1 MTPTREPSTSAG
13 SIEYSSAAGRGVV
26 LAAVLGS
33 GMAMLDGTVVNVA
46 LKTIGKD
53 LDASLAQ
60 LQWITNGYLLL
71 LASLILLGGALGDR
85 IGRRRVFL
93 IGVVWFA
100 AASVLC
106 GVAPDPTLLIA
117 ARVLQGI
124 GGALLTP
131 GSLAIIEAVFVKA
144 DRGRAI
150 GAWSGLGSIAAAI
163 GPFVGGGL
171 VQYADWRWI
180 FLINAPLAAVTVVVA
195 LKYVPETRAQH
206 EGPFDVVGAVSAAV
220 SLAGLT
226 YCLIEWGTSYALPA
240 LGVGVLAGAA
250 FLYVEHRS
258 DHPMMPLSMFTSRN
272 FSAANAMT
280 LLVYAALGAVMF
292 FLVIDLQTVV
302 GYGALEA
309 GLATLPLTVI
319 MLFLA
324 ARGGALGA
332 RIGPR
337 VPMTVGPIVMGG
349 GVAWL
354 SLVGAGTSYWTGVL
368 PPVCVFG
375 LGLSLMVAP
384 LTSTVLAA
392 APEDR
397 TGIASGVNNAVA
409 RAGSLL
415 AVAALPVAVGLSG
428 DQYADPVAFDRAF
441 GAALLIC
448 AGLLVAGGVISWLSI
463 VNPPHAQPPDAGEL
477 AEVADEGLLP
487 GHPAHQL
494 DCPVRGH

>member
-1 MTPTREPSTSAG
+1 MSAG
-13 SIEYSSAAGRGVV
+13 TIEYSSAAGRGVV

-85 IGRRRVFL
+85 LGRRRVFL
-93 IGVVWFA
+93 VGVVWFA

-106 GVAPDPTLLIA
+106 GLAPGPTLLIT

-131 GSLAIIEAVFVKA
+131 GSLAIIEAVFVRE
-144 DRGRAI
+144 DRSRAI
-150 GAWSGLGSIAAAI
+150 GAWSGLGSVAAAI

-180 FLINAPLAAVTVVVA
+180 FLINAPLAAVTVWVT
-195 LKYVPETRAQH
+195 LKYVPESRAQS
-206 EGPFDVVGAVSAAV
+206 EGPFDVVGAALAATF
-220 SLAGLT
+220 LGGLT
-226 YCLIEWGTSYALPA
+226 YCLIEWGTALALPA
-240 LGVGVLAGAA
+240 LAVGIAAGAA
-250 FLYVEHRS
+250 FLTVEHRS
-258 DHPMMPLSMFTSRN
+258 AHPMMPLSMFSSRN

-280 LLVYAALGAVMF
+280 LLVYAALGAVVF
-292 FLVIDLQTVV
+292 FLVIDLQTVG

-309 GLATLPLTVI
+309 GLATLPLTVV

-337 VPMTVGPIVMGG
+337 VPMTVGPVVMGVA
-349 GVAWL
+349 VAWL

-368 PPVCVFG
+368 PPVTLFG
-375 LGLSLMVAP
+375 LGLALMVAP
-384 LTSTVLAA
+384 LTSTVLAS

-415 AVAALPVAVGLSG
+415 AVAALPVVVGLSG
-428 DQYADPVAFDRAF
+428 DEYADPVAFDSAYGRA
-441 GAALLIC
+441 LMVC
-448 AGLLVAGGVISWLSI
+448 AGLLVAGGLISWLTI
-463 VNPPHAQPPDAGEL
+463 VNGP
-477 AEVADEGLLP
+477 VAPRPERVLVDLP
-487 GHPAHQL
+487 GPQL
-494 DCPVRGH
+494 DCPSRGH

>member
-1 MTPTREPSTSAG
+1 VSAG
-13 SIEYSSAAGRGVV
+13 TIEYSSATGRGVIT
-26 LAAVLGS
+26 AAVLGS

-53 LDASLAQ
+53 LGASLAE

-85 IGRRRVFL
+85 IGRRRVFV
-93 IGVVWFA
+93 IGVIWFA

-106 GVAPDPTLLIA
+106 GVAPNPELLIT

-131 GSLAIIEAVFVKA
+131 GSLAIIESVFAPA

-180 FLINAPLAAVTVVVA
+180 FLINAPIAAVTVAVA
-195 LKYVPETRAQH
+195 LKVVPETRSPAD
-206 EGPFDVVGAVSAAV
+206 GPFDVVGATLAA
-220 SLAGLT
+220 LFLGGLT
-226 YCLIEWGTSYALPA
+226 YWLIEYHSSYALPA
-240 LGVGVLAGAA
+240 LAVGVVAGIA
-250 FLYVEHRS
+250 FLVVEHRS
-258 DHPMMPLSMFTSRN
+258 RHPMMPLDMFASRN

-280 LLVYAALGAVMF
+280 LLVYAALGAVTF

-319 MLFLA
+319 MLLLA
-324 ARGGALGA
+324 ARGGQLGA

-337 VPMTVGPIVMGG
+337 IPMTVGPIVMAV

-354 SLVGAGTSYWTGVL
+354 SLVDADSTYWLDVM
-368 PPVCVFG
+368 PAMCVFG
-375 LGLSLMVAP
+375 LGLALMVAP
-384 LTSTVLAA
+384 LTMTVLAA
-392 APEDR
+392 APDDR
-397 TGIASGVNNAVA
+397 AGIASGVNNAVA

-415 AVAALPVAVGLSG
+415 AVAALPVAVGLGG
-428 DQYADPVAFDRAF
+428 DQYADPVAFDDAY
-441 GAALLIC
+441 GKAMLVCAALL
-448 AGLLVAGGVISWLSI
+448 AVGGVISWLTITHGPVASREEPG
-463 VNPPHAQPPDAGEL
+463 VEPTPPSP
-477 AEVADEGLLP
+477 
-487 GHPAHQL
+487 QL
-494 DCPVRGH
+494 ECPTRGH

>member
-1 MTPTREPSTSAG
+1 
-13 SIEYSSAAGRGVV
+13 
-26 LAAVLGS
+26 
-33 GMAMLDGTVVNVA
+33 
-46 LKTIGKD
+46 
-53 LDASLAQ
+53 
-60 LQWITNGYLLL
+60 
-71 LASLILLGGALGDR
+71 
-85 IGRRRVFL
+85 
-93 IGVVWFA
+93 
-100 AASVLC
+100 
-106 GVAPDPTLLIA
+106 
-117 ARVLQGI
+117 
-124 GGALLTP
+124 
-131 GSLAIIEAVFVKA
+131 
-144 DRGRAI
+144 
-150 GAWSGLGSIAAAI
+150 
-163 GPFVGGGL
+163 
-171 VQYADWRWI
+171 
-180 FLINAPLAAVTVVVA
+180 
-195 LKYVPETRAQH
+195 
-206 EGPFDVVGAVSAAV
+206 
-220 SLAGLT
+220 
-226 YCLIEWGTSYALPA
+226 
-240 LGVGVLAGAA
+240 
-250 FLYVEHRS
+250 
-258 DHPMMPLSMFTSRN
+258 
-272 FSAANAMT
+272 MT